1 MASVISGLGSGI
13 DLQSIV
19 TQLMQAERA
28 PETQMKTLRLA
39 ALSTQSAWSTLSS
52 NMTSLRTAA
61 TALNTT
67 TLAQASMATSADPTT
82 LTATAGS
89 SAQLGSFSL
98 TVNRLATAQQVSSGP
113 LASPTM
119 LVGAGQL
126 VLSAGLSAVG
136 AGAIVVDA
144 TTTEGAHTVTVSQA
158 SGKAKAIATAAPALS
173 FAPGADDL
181 TVALGD
187 GTTSTFTLS
196 SYATVDDLAT
206 ALRAGLGST
215 ASVDVVAGRL
225 QLSSRDEGS
234 LATLAVSG
242 GAVAAL
248 GLTAATTTGQDALV
262 SVDSGQAT
270 AINHLDGS
278 TPVALG
284 GGITLTSLGHLRA
297 GTVSTNVVRT
307 TATSTL
313 LDLRDAISRSGSPAT
328 ATTFDTGDG
337 TSTPTRFVL
346 SAVGTGSAGALTVDT
361 SGISVLDAGQL
372 TTISA
377 AQDAQVDLG
386 GSTITRSSNTITDLV
401 PGVTLSLVK
410 ATPAGTPPT
419 VVTVSRDAD
428 TTASK
433 VQALIDAANT
443 LITNSKTQTA
453 YNATA
458 KTSGPLSGDG
468 GARGLAGSVLEL
480 FGSVTGSGATKAMS
494 QLGIQTTRDG
504 KLTFDKA
511 AFSTRVQSDPE
522 GAAALVSA
530 FATSL
535 EGFAKGAL
543 DTNGVVTTGISSA
556 GAEIQRRQDQID
568 AFEVRMT
575 ALQTSYSA
583 RFAALDAAL
592 GNLKQQQTQ
601 LASQISGMSI
611 GF

>member
-13 DLQSIV
+13 DLQSMV

-28 PETQMKTLRLA
+28 PETQMNTLRLA
-39 ALSTQSAWSTLSS
+39 AMSAQSAWSTLSG
-52 NMTSLRTAA
+52 NMTALRTAA
-61 TALNTT
+61 AALDTT
-67 TLAQASMATSADPTT
+67 TLAQASKATSGDATT
-82 LTATAGS
+82 VTATAGS

-98 TVNRLATAQQVSSGP
+98 TVNRLATAQQLSSGP
-113 LASPTM
+113 LASPSM

-126 VLSAGLSAVG
+126 VLSAGLSTVG
-136 AGAIVVDA
+136 AGAIAVDG
-144 TTTEGAHTVTVSQA
+144 TTTEGAHTITVSQA
-158 SGKAKAIATAAPALS
+158 SAKATAAATAGPALS

-181 TVALGD
+181 TVALAD

-234 LATLAVSG
+234 QATLAVSG
-242 GAVAAL
+242 GAVTAL
-248 GLTAATTTGQDALV
+248 GLTAATTTGRDAVV
-262 SVDSGQAT
+262 SVDGGASTTVA
-270 AINHLDGS
+270 HLDGS
-278 TPVALG
+278 TAVALG
-284 GGITLTSLGHLRA
+284 GGVTLTSLGHLGA

-307 TATSTL
+307 TAASTL

-337 TSTPTRFVL
+337 TATSTRFVL
-346 SAVGTGSAGALTVDT
+346 SAVATGSAGALTIDT
-361 SGISVLDAGQL
+361 SGISVLAAGQL
-372 TTISA
+372 STISS
-377 AQDAQVDLG
+377 AQDAQVTLG
-386 GSTITRSSNTITDLV
+386 GATVTRSSNTITDLV
-401 PGVTLSLVK
+401 PGVTLGLVK
-410 ATPAGTPPT
+410 ATPTGSPATT
-419 VVTVSRDAD
+419 VTVSRDTDA
-428 TTASK
+428 TASK

-443 LITNSKTQTA
+443 LITTTKTQTA

-480 FGSVTGSGATKAMS
+480 FGSVTGTGTTKVLS

-504 KLTFDKA
+504 KLTFDQA
-511 AFSTRVQSDPE
+511 AFSARVQTDPE
-522 GAAALVSA
+522 GAASLVSA

-543 DTNGVVTTGISSA
+543 DTNGVITTGISSA
-556 GAEIQRRQDQID
+556 GAEVKRRQDQID
-568 AFEVRMT
+568 AFEIRMT

-583 RFAALDAAL
+583 KFASLDAAL
-592 GNLKQQQTQ
+592 GTLKQQQSQ
-601 LASQISGMSI
+601 LASQISGLPV
-611 GF
+611 G